1 MPNNEDDIH
10 QDAGQDLAISQR
22 GTGGLPCAPDAPQ
35 RHENAWQRFCRS
47 FFVRAHD
54 KEHTVEFCTVN
65 SHCRALHQRTH
76 GELCLPC
83 VTGRSTAKK
92 ATDGAGAKQCVT
104 AFAVRRQKNA
114 RQSCRMDLPGPTA
127 SVGDRTDY
135 SVGPWDYPTCAA
147 RHLMA

>member
-92 ATDGAGAKQCVT
+92 S
-104 AFAVRRQKNA
+104 N
-114 RQSCRMDLPGPTA
+114 
-127 SVGDRTDY
+127 
-135 SVGPWDYPTCAA
+135 
-147 RHLMA
+147 